1 MELNRG
7 TIKAQAKELIKGRV
21 FILFLIIFVVNLLMN
36 GISYITSSVSTLP
49 QVLQNGVENFS
60 PDTFQ
65 QTTTTSF
72 NFVGFLGLVLA
83 PLTIAL
89 SGLFLNVVRGAQ
101 YDLGGEFTYVFK
113 NTFDSN
119 YVQKFLLKLLV
130 GIFTGLWSLLFIIP
144 GVIYHYKTYF
154 VDYIMADNPNMEWKE
169 TIQLSKKITNGH
181 KGELFMLDLSFIL
194 WDILTVITAGIAG
207 IYVSPYV
214 ETTKALYYENFKAR
228 GLQTGELNETDFLS
242 ASQKTAQAYNN
253 NFGNAQQP
261 YQAPAQPPMGQ
272 PYQAPAQPQ
281 YQPPT
286 EQPYQAPVQ
295 PQYQPPT
302 EQPYQAPAQPQY
314 QPPTEQSY
322 QAPAQPFNAPV
333 QEAPIEQPLEAPA
346 EESFYTPP
354 ADTQQYFNPENT
366 EDNQQ

>member
-1 MELNRG
+1 MELNRA

-207 IYVSPYV
+207 IYVLPYV

-228 GLQTGELNETDFLS
+228 GLQTGELNEADFLS

-261 YQAPAQPPMGQ
+261 YQAPVQPQYQPPMGQ

-286 EQPYQAPVQ
+286 EQP
-295 PQYQPPT
+295 
-302 EQPYQAPAQPQY
+302 
-314 QPPTEQSY
+314 Y

-366 EDNQQ
+366 DNNQQ

>member
-286 EQPYQAPVQ
+286 EQ
-295 PQYQPPT
+295 
-302 EQPYQAPAQPQY
+302 
-314 QPPTEQSY
+314 SY

>member
-194 WDILTVITAGIAG
+194 WDLLIIITAGIAG

-261 YQAPAQPPMGQ
+261 YQAP
-272 PYQAPAQPQ
+272 
-281 YQPPT
+281 
-286 EQPYQAPVQ
+286 VQ

-302 EQPYQAPAQPQY
+302 EQP
-314 QPPTEQSY
+314 Y

-366 EDNQQ
+366 DNNQQ

>member
-1 MELNRG
+1 MELNRA

-207 IYVSPYV
+207 IYVLPYV

-228 GLQTGELNETDFLS
+228 GLQTGELNEADFLS

-261 YQAPAQPPMGQ
+261 YQAPVQPPMG
-272 PYQAPAQPQ
+272 
-281 YQPPT
+281 
-286 EQPYQAPVQ
+286 QPYQAPVQ

-302 EQPYQAPAQPQY
+302 EQP
-314 QPPTEQSY
+314 Y

-366 EDNQQ
+366 DNNQQ

>member
-169 TIQLSKKITNGH
+169 TIQLSKKITNG
-181 KGELFMLDLSFIL
+181 LF
-194 WDILTVITAGIAG
+194 
-207 IYVSPYV
+207 
-214 ETTKALYYENFKAR
+214 
-228 GLQTGELNETDFLS
+228 
-242 ASQKTAQAYNN
+242 
-253 NFGNAQQP
+253 
-261 YQAPAQPPMGQ
+261 
-272 PYQAPAQPQ
+272 
-281 YQPPT
+281 
-286 EQPYQAPVQ
+286 
-295 PQYQPPT
+295 
-302 EQPYQAPAQPQY
+302 
-314 QPPTEQSY
+314 
-322 QAPAQPFNAPV
+322 
-333 QEAPIEQPLEAPA
+333 
-346 EESFYTPP
+346 
-354 ADTQQYFNPENT
+354 
-366 EDNQQ
+366 